1 MVARVASA
9 LPRGTSG
16 APVRS
21 NFVTDSY
28 ERSEEIVKILKTGYV
43 ALATAAVAGAIGLA
57 ACGGTGEVTPAPDTP
72 VPVEPDSGIGDT
84 PIPVEPDGG
93 TGASGGTMLAGD
105 VLEAA
110 DFVGMT
116 LDVAGSWAEEN
127 GRQWRV
133 GRQDGEELALTE
145 DFVPGRVT
153 FTVEDGVVTAATIE
167 AEQGQ

>member
-1 MVARVASA
+1 M
-9 LPRGTSG
+9 
-16 APVRS
+16 
-21 NFVTDSY
+21 
-28 ERSEEIVKILKTGYV
+28 KIRYV
-43 ALATAAVAGAIGLA
+43 ALASAVVAGAIGLA
-57 ACGGTGEVTPAPDTP
+57 ACGGGSGEVAQTPDTP
-72 VPVEPDSGIGDT
+72 IPAEPDFGIGDT

-133 GRQDGEELALTE
+133 GRQDGEDLALTE

-153 FTVEDGVVTAATIE
+153 FAVEDGVVTAATIE
-167 AEQGQ
+167 GEQGQ

>member
-1 MVARVASA
+1 VKAR
-9 LPRGTSG
+9 
-16 APVRS
+16 
-21 NFVTDSY
+21 
-28 ERSEEIVKILKTGYV
+28 KTRYV
-43 ALATAAVAGAIGLA
+43 SLATAVVAGAIGLA
-57 ACGGTGEVTPAPDTP
+57 ACSGGAGEVAQTSDAP

-84 PIPVEPDGG
+84 PTSVEPDGG
-93 TGASGGTMLAGD
+93 AGASGGTMLAGD

-133 GRQDGEELALTE
+133 GSQDGEELALTE

-153 FTVEDGVVTAATIE
+153 FTVEGVVVTAATIE
-167 AEQGQ
+167 GEQEQ

>member
-1 MVARVASA
+1 M
-9 LPRGTSG
+9 
-16 APVRS
+16 
-21 NFVTDSY
+21 
-28 ERSEEIVKILKTGYV
+28 KIRYV
-43 ALATAAVAGAIGLA
+43 ALASAVVAGAIGLA
-57 ACGGTGEVTPAPDTP
+57 ACGGGSGEVAQTPDTP
-72 VPVEPDSGIGDT
+72 IPAEPDSGIGDT

-116 LDVAGSWAEEN
+116 LDVAGSWADEN

-133 GRQDGEELALTE
+133 GRQDGEDLALTE

-153 FTVEDGVVTAATIE
+153 FAVEVGVVTAATIE
-167 AEQGQ
+167 GEQGQ

>member
-1 MVARVASA
+1 MSA
-9 LPRGTSG
+9 LPRGTIG

-21 NFVTDSY
+21 NFVTNSY
-28 ERSEEIVKILKTGYV
+28 EGTEEIVKAMKTGYV
-43 ALATAAVAGAIGLA
+43 ALATVAVAGAIGLA

-72 VPVEPDSGIGDT
+72 IPVEPDSGIGDS
-84 PIPVEPDGG
+84 PIPVEPDSG

-133 GRQDGEELALTE
+133 GRQDGEDLALTE

-153 FTVEDGVVTAATIE
+153 FTVEDGVVTAAAVE
-167 AEQGQ
+167 EEQGQ